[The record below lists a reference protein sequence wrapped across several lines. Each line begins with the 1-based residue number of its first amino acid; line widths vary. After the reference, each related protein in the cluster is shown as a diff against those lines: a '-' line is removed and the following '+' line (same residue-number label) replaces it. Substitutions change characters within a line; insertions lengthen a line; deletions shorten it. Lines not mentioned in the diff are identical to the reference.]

1 MKLLGLSVSIFLFML
16 TPSLFSQTKKSVK
29 YEYKKYE
36 KFDFAEIGVEGEAGA
51 PGDLSISPRL
61 RNEFRNKLPERE
73 NFNREMTQAIEGIR

>member
-1 MKLLGLSVSIFLFML
+1 MKALFLLIIFVSTALAED
-16 TPSLFSQTKKSVK
+16 KKNIR

-36 KFDFAEIGVEGEAGA
+36 KFDFDEIGVEGEAGS

-73 NFNREMTQAIEGIR
+73 NFNREMKKAIDGIR